1 MSEILEKPNQRKR
14 RHKDGKVKDSVQ
26 MIFRGPTAED
36 ELEICR
42 EKNSVLAVD
51 KLAEVLLQSKS
62 KDNQIV
68 QT

>member
-1 MSEILEKPNQRKR
+1 
-14 RHKDGKVKDSVQ
+14 

-36 ELEICR
+36 EQEICR